1 MAGPQALP
9 EVSLNTVSDQAQV
22 TNEREATHFTE
33 IEKTLH
39 GVLKSAQSEE
49 CCLQRNMQLLT
60 NALRSYQLP
69 VIPFPPS
76 VTDSDEFRPSSFSDQ
91 IVGSLPDIEQLILM
105 KQSAHHQEVWQWLN
119 GALSS
124 LVRHLEIPE
133 VAFPQPV
140 KTKASSARPQRIS
153 VYHRQLETL
162 MLVYEEEK
170 QRIQWMQKT
179 MSNIERH
186 LEIHPEPDL

>member
-1 MAGPQALP
+1 M
-9 EVSLNTVSDQAQV
+9 
-22 TNEREATHFTE
+22 
-33 IEKTLH
+33 H

-49 CCLQRNMQLLT
+49 RCLQRNMQLLT

-91 IVGSLPDIEQLILM
+91 IVGSLPDIEQLILL

-133 VAFPQPV
+133 VPFPQPV

-179 MSNIERH
+179 MSNIEGH